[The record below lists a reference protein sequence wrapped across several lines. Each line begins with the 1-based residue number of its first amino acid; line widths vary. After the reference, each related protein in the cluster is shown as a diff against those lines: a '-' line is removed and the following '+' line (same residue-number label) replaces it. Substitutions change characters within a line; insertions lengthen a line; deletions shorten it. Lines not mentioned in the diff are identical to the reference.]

1 MSKLIRISLGVDP
14 NHSLTDFPV
23 NIYTGSTSGDTTN
36 WSFTETPVLTF
47 PMVTSSPFEFYI
59 DDELL
64 QFGLRLESG
73 GCNNQDILVDSPRVD
88 CDMCGNFEEYNPPQP
103 TSTPNPTQGPTQTPL
118 PPPTATNQATPPPT
132 GTPTSTP
139 TPTITPSTSDDGL
152 FEFFMSEPV
161 LTESELCNQSFNL
174 QVKNAEGSGNNW
186 NMYTVKN
193 MDGSNYYLPTDGVDY
208 WVVIARADLSP
219 SLYNQPVSSAN
230 YTPVSPGVYIN
241 KVRLRNYLTQGALGL
256 GAYGWLGSS
265 CPTPNPTA
273 NPTSTPNSTPEP
285 TPNPT
290 LGGTYYRIQSCNNA
304 LDFHAPKNIYCA
316 GGILTPLSST
326 FIVGDVVQFIDSNAG
341 CGTATYC
348 GIVVND
354 NFVANPN
361 SQTAY
366 ISRVAPVGGCED
378 ELHCVQ

>member
-14 NHSLTDFPV
+14 NHNLTDFPV

-36 WSFTETPVLTF
+36 WGFTETPVLTF

-118 PPPTATNQATPPPT
+118 PPPTATNQATPQPT

-139 TPTITPSTSDDGL
+139 
-152 FEFFMSEPV
+152 
-161 LTESELCNQSFNL
+161 
-174 QVKNAEGSGNNW
+174 EG
-186 NMYTVKN
+186 T
-193 MDGSNYYLPTDGVDY
+193 
-208 WVVIARADLSP
+208 AF
-219 SLYNQPVSSAN
+219 
-230 YTPVSPGVYIN
+230 
-241 KVRLRNYLTQGALGL
+241 
-256 GAYGWLGSS
+256 
-265 CPTPNPTA
+265 PTPNPTA
-273 NPTSTPNSTPEP
+273 NPTSTPNATPEP

-304 LDFHAPKNIYCA
+304 LDFHAPKNIYCGP
-316 GGILTPLSST
+316 GGILTPLSNT

-348 GIVVND
+348 GIVIDD